1 MLYYNHRR
9 GRKTPEKTGKGEAM
23 KIYGMNKK
31 ACTGKWVVYTVT
43 NKSKYFVG
51 VYREKTKA
59 EQIAEKYHGETVY
72 IG

>member
-1 MLYYNHRR
+1 
-9 GRKTPEKTGKGEAM
+9 M

-31 ACTGKWVVYTVT
+31 ACAGKWVVYTVT

-51 VYREKTKA
+51 AYREKAKA
-59 EQIAEKYHGETVY
+59 EQIAEKYQGKTTF